1 MAKYG
6 LWTCILAIA
15 MVIGTLG
22 GDANA
27 QQAKPMEEPGA
38 VASTA
43 ATTVAS
49 ETAKQQLEPQVP
61 SASAPTTSGNEK
73 TESKPT
79 RKGSALWWGSDSTAG
94 WSLMSWKERNEHRK
108 KMRAMKSYEECKS
121 YLDLHHERMRERARA
136 RGVPMSEP
144 KHDSCA
150 ALKP

>member
-6 LWTCILAIA
+6 LWTYILAIA

-27 QQAKPMEEPGA
+27 QQPAPP
-38 VASTA
+38 VT
-43 ATTVAS
+43 
-49 ETAKQQLEPQVP
+49 
-61 SASAPTTSGNEK
+61 SASAPAASGNEK

-79 RKGSALWWGSDSTAG
+79 RKGSAQWWGADSTAG

-108 KMRAMKSYEECKS
+108 KMRAMKGYEECKS
-121 YLDLHHERMRERARA
+121 YLDQHHERMSERARV
-136 RGVPMSEP
+136 RGVPMHEP